1 MLHVFGEKMVGDE
14 VDVVEEHL
22 APGLLLGSGHAVSV
36 EVNMPFGLLVAS
48 ETPAE
53 ISEA

>member
-22 APGLLLGSGHAVSV
+22 APGLLLSPGHTVSV
-36 EVNMPFGLLVAS
+36 KVSMPLGLLVAS
-48 ETPAE
+48 
-53 ISEA
+53 